1 LTDLFDAGFLT
12 HGFFGH
18 LSYVLMIV
26 SMMMRRMLWLRLLVI
41 VSAVSGIIYD
51 WVMIGNV
58 VGAFWQVLLIAVNV
72 VQIIL
77 LWTRDRRA
85 RFTEEEAR
93 MAEACLRAGSPGNRR
108 RLLDQG
114 RWESVPEGTRLTEEG
129 ERPGFLTYLSEG
141 TARIDTGN
149 TEVARMEPGHFVGE
163 MSLMGDGLA
172 SADVTVA
179 EPARVWRIDR
189 DRLERMRTQQ
199 PELFALIEAGI
210 ALDLRAK
217 VIATNTRAAAAPA

>member
-1 LTDLFDAGFLT
+1 
-12 HGFFGH
+12 
-18 LSYVLMIV
+18 MIV

-77 LWTRDRRA
+77 LWTRD
-85 RFTEEEAR
+85 
-93 MAEACLRAGSPGNRR
+93 

-199 PELFALIEAGI
+199 PKLFALIEAGI